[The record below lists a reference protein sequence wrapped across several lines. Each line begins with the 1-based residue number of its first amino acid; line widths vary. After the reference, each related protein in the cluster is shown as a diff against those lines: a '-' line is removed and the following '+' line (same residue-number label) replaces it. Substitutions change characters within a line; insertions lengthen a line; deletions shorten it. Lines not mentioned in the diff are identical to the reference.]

1 MGGIRASV
9 AVRPPGLSAIGRDR
23 NARNAIGRS
32 THLSVPI
39 LLVAALV
46 TAATQLASAETNPY
60 QRGPDPT
67 LSLLDAASG
76 PFRVTSLGLSDSQT
90 PGFGAATIY
99 RPTVTSAETFG
110 GVAISP
116 GFTATRSSIA
126 WLARRVA
133 SHGFVVIAI
142 DTNSL
147 FDQPSSRATQ
157 LLSALDYL
165 TRSSSVRSSVDPN
178 RLAVMGH
185 SMGGGGSLEAT
196 ARRTS
201 LRASVPLTPWNTD
214 KTWPEVRTPTMII
227 GADGDTIAPVATHS
241 ELFYQ
246 SIPTTTEK
254 AYLELRGATH
264 FAPNSTNTTIGRYSV
279 AWLKRW
285 VDLDRR
291 YDQFLCPAPAPSS
304 TISEYRHTC
313 PHG

>member
-1 MGGIRASV
+1 MAM
-9 AVRPPGLSAIGRDR
+9 
-23 NARNAIGRS
+23 
-32 THLSVPI
+32 
-39 LLVAALV
+39 
-46 TAATQLASAETNPY
+46 
-60 QRGPDPT
+60 
-67 LSLLDAASG
+67 
-76 PFRVTSLGLSDSQT
+76 
-90 PGFGAATIY
+90 
-99 RPTVTSAETFG
+99 
-110 GVAISP
+110 SP

-142 DTNSL
+142 NTNSI

-165 TRSSSVRSSVDPN
+165 TRSSSVRSLVDPN

-201 LRASVPLTPWNTD
+201 LKASVPLTPWHTD

-227 GADGDTIAPVATHS
+227 GANGDTIAPVVTHS
-241 ELFYQ
+241 EPFYQ

-264 FAPNSTNTTIGRYSV
+264 FAPNTTNTTIGRYSV

-291 YDQFLCPAPAPSS
+291 YDQFLCPPPASS
-304 TISEYRHTC
+304 PTISEYRHTC